1 MAIQDGFKVTGLTI
15 QDGGT
20 GWGTDA
26 SGNLKMRG
34 PGTHIEVGTG
44 FTGTWGCNPDGV
56 INTTNI
62 TAAGKN
68 YSSGSW
74 TYDPTGSVIATTD
87 DTWSPSLTTMG
98 TSVLLSGVTN
108 DTNNRIGFFD
118 NLNYF
123 QVLTYETEAD
133 DTPPSITGIMGWRTH
148 PDGSTPTAADGTSI
162 YNVQAGT
169 ALPGEFCTIGI
180 AGSGQGAKIIPTI
193 GQTEDISMDD
203 ISVEFGDESE
213 TANINIHNLYKL
225 FESVAGDPDEGG
237 THTDV
242 TSKPNFDW
250 YQGGPVSA
258 SSVVDDSGGLY
269 QRHPIRFDEFYG
281 ATYDTYGGVG
291 CVGLGTKILMAD
303 NTTKNIEDV
312 NVGEW
317 VRAASVPGMPL
328 DFDDEDTWSIWNGI
342 PHGSDELGA
351 TYYDIQINNITTPAS
366 ASVQDIYFD
375 YYDNYYII
383 NDSLKVTYEH
393 PFFVLR
399 DGKYSFKTTI
409 SLLLGDMLYDSN
421 NEFEVIETI
430 EFVNEPLETVNL
442 NVEDLDVYFGGGYLM
457 HNVHAK
463 SGS

>member
-1 MAIQDGFKVTGLTI
+1 MAIQDGFKVTALTLL
-15 QDGGT
+15 DGGT
-20 GWGTDA
+20 GWGTDTT
-26 SGNLKMRG
+26 GTLKMRG

-74 TYDPTGSVIATTD
+74 TYDPIGSAISTTYNYGGNNWD
-87 DTWSPSLTTMG
+87 PSETTLYTNHYLT
-98 TSVLLSGVTN
+98 SVTN
-108 DTNNRIGFFD
+108 DTNNRIGVFD
-118 NLNYF
+118 SAGYF
-123 QVLTYETEAD
+123 QVLTYETAAD
-133 DTPPSITGIMGWRTH
+133 SGPSYITGATGWRTH
-148 PDGSTPTAADGTSI
+148 PDGTTPSVTNGTSI

-169 ALPGEFCTIGI
+169 ALPGEFCSIGI
-180 AGSGQGAKIIPTI
+180 AGSGHGAVILPTI

-213 TANINIHNLYKL
+213 TADINIHNLYQL
-225 FESVAGDPDEGG
+225 FESVAGDPDTGG
-237 THTDV
+237 VHSDV

-258 SSVVDDSGGLY
+258 SAPETY

-281 ATYDTYGGVG
+281 ATYDVYGGLG
-291 CVGLGTKILMAD
+291 CVGIGTPITMAD
-303 NTTKNIEDV
+303 GTTKNIEDV
-312 NVGEW
+312 NVGDW

-328 DFDDEDTWSIWNGI
+328 DFDEEDTWSVWQGT
-342 PHGSDELGA
+342 PHGNPPGSVWA
-351 TYYDIQINNITTPAS
+351 TAYYDIQEMNRVTPAS

-375 YYDNYYII
+375 YYDNYYLV
-383 NDSLKVTYEH
+383 NGSLKVTYEH
-393 PFFVLR
+393 PFFIIR
-399 DGKYSFKTTI
+399 DGSYYFKTTA
-409 SLLLGDMLYDSN
+409 SLQLGDK
-421 NEFEVIETI
+421 NEFETIETL
-430 EFVNEPLETVNL
+430 EFINEPLETVNL

-463 SGS
+463 SS